1 VLFHS
6 LPTSE
11 RPLTHV
17 AGEHGIVRWS
27 VAMLL
32 HRPLAAERLLAF
44 GAQVGTAEG
53 CVVSAGVL
61 SQHVSGS
68 EFLGAKWTLVL
79 HCEEYLV

>member
-1 VLFHS
+1 
-6 LPTSE
+6 
-11 RPLTHV
+11 
-17 AGEHGIVRWS
+17 
-27 VAMLL
+27 MLL

-68 EFLGAKWTLVL
+68 EFFGAKWTLVL